1 MMMEK
6 TMAEATLE
14 KQGLTVAEA
23 SHVAGIGRT
32 KLYEAMADGRLK
44 ARKMGKRRLILR
56 DDLRKFLQALPSAA

>member
-1 MMMEK
+1 
-6 TMAEATLE
+6 MAEATLE

-44 ARKMGKRRLILR
+44 ARKMGKRR
-56 DDLRKFLQALPSAA
+56 

>member
-1 MMMEK
+1 
-6 TMAEATLE
+6 MAEATLE

-44 ARKMGKRRLILR
+44 ARKMGKRRLIFR